1 MESKPPP
8 CPETFSFSNI
18 QRINKGVVGHTSRY
32 VIVPGYRI
40 PLHKHDFYEIECGCE
55 GSAIQTLNGQAA
67 PFRGNDV
74 FLLRPSDSH
83 EIHADGNASLTFI
96 NIAFEASHLDFI
108 YERYHLESI
117 RAWQSAPDWKPLHR
131 LSSRGVAALRQGLFE
146 MLNDTRSTFAL
157 DRFLFNFFFL
167 LESEAKNPY
176 GKCPEWLQQTLQRLN
191 DPQWMRMGPR
201 ALEKISGYT
210 LEYVSRVLKRCAGV
224 TPRDALNRI
233 RMEHAAMV
241 LNTTSRDI
249 GQIARDCGF
258 ESASYF
264 FRLFRERYG
273 CTPLQYRGK

>member
-1 MESKPPP
+1 MPAPKTD
-8 CPETFSFSNI
+8 TFLFSNI
-18 QRINKGVVGHTSRY
+18 KRINQGVVGHTSRY
-32 VIVPGYRI
+32 VIAGSYRI
-40 PLHKHDFYEIECGCE
+40 PLHNHDFYEIECGCD
-55 GSAIQTLNGQAA
+55 GHAIQTLNGRAA
-67 PFRGNDV
+67 PFRSNDV
-74 FLLRPSDSH
+74 FLLRPADSH
-83 EIHADGNASLTFI
+83 EVHADGDATLTFI

-108 YERYHLESI
+108 YDRYHLESI
-117 RAWQSAPDWKPLHR
+117 RAWQSDPNWQPLHR
-131 LSSRGVAALRQGLFE
+131 LTVKGMGALRQGLFE

-176 GKCPEWLQQTLQRLN
+176 GECPEWLQQTLQRLN
-191 DPQWMRMGPR
+191 GDPQWLQKGPR
-201 ALEKISGYT
+201 ALETISGYT
-210 LEYVSRVLKRCAGV
+210 LEYVSRVLKRSAGL

-233 RMEHAAMV
+233 RMEYAAML

-249 GQIARDCGF
+249 GQVARDCGF